1 MAVNPVLIEVRD
13 LRKHFSISRGLL
25 RRTVGWV
32 KAVDGLSFSIPAAQ
46 TLALVGESGCGKTTT
61 AKLLLQLEAPT
72 AGDIVWRGRQL
83 QTLSRSEQR
92 TYRRSV
98 QAVFQDPM
106 GSLNPRMRIGEIIA
120 EPLLVNHVASNSEAR
135 DRVAALLTE
144 VGLRPEQMA
153 LYPHEFSGGQRQRIS
168 IARALALRPE
178 LIVLDEPVSALDVS
192 IRAQIMN
199 LLKDLQ
205 DQYGISYLLIAHDI
219 STVRYMA
226 HTVAVMY
233 LGKIIEMG
241 TGAEICSKALHP
253 YTQGLLAAAPRVRPG
268 QPYTGIIMGEV
279 PSPINPPSGCH
290 FHPRCHMA
298 RDACIHQAPILSGG
312 TDIQDVACHLYD
324 GKDKAEAVA
333 VRKEVAFQR
342 EQQQG
347 NMLDRFIDSLD
358 FDN

>member
-1 MAVNPVLIEVRD
+1 MTADPTLIEVRG
-13 LRKHFSISRGLL
+13 LRKHFAISKGLL
-25 RRTVGWV
+25 RRTAGWV
-32 KAVDGLSFSIPAAQ
+32 KAVDGLSFTIPAAQ

-61 AKLLLQLEAPT
+61 AKLLLQLEDPT
-72 AGDIVWRGRQL
+72 AGEIVWRGRHL
-83 QTLSRSEQR
+83 QALTHTERR
-92 TYRRSV
+92 AYRRSV

-106 GSLNPRMRIGEIIA
+106 SSLNPRMRVGEIIA
-120 EPLLVNHVASNSEAR
+120 EPLLVNRMASNSEAR
-135 DRVAALLTE
+135 ERVASLLKE
-144 VGLRPEQMA
+144 VGLRPEHMT

-168 IARALALRPE
+168 IARALAMRPD

-205 DQYGISYLLIAHDI
+205 EQYGISYLLIAHDI

-233 LGKIIEMG
+233 LGKIIEVG
-241 TGAEICSKALHP
+241 TGAGICSSPLHP

-268 QPYTGIIMGEV
+268 QPYSGIIMGEV

-298 RDACIHQAPILSGG
+298 LDACVHQSPILNETAGPQG
-312 TDIQDVACHLYD
+312 VACHLYD
-324 GKDKAEAVA
+324 GKGNTETDAI
-333 VRKEVAFQR
+333 RKEVAIQR

-347 NMLDRFIDSLD
+347 DMLDQFIDSLD
-358 FDN
+358 FNN